1 MTAPPRTTIAVGY
14 YTRYYSREAD
24 LRTPRLRTT
33 NPLNK
38 LAERAGFEPAIP
50 LRVHMI
56 SNHAPS
62 ATRSPLPLGEGTD
75 TPKARTEQAGD
86 AQCCGKGTVTPKI
99 QVILRRYG

>member
-38 LAERAGFEPAIP
+38 LAERAGFEPAVP

-62 ATRSPLPLGEGTD
+62 ATRSPLPLGR
-75 TPKARTEQAGD
+75 ARI
-86 AQCCGKGTVTPKI
+86 P
-99 QVILRRYG
+99 RRPGQSKPATRSAVAKVQLHQKSK